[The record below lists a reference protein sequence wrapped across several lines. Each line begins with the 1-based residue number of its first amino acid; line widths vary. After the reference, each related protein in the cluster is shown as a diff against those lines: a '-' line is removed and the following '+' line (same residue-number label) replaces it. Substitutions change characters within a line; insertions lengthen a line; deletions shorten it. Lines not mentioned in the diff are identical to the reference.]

1 MRGVRNIALVAVGPR
16 AGTEIRKLRAW
27 GGDLRIVWS
36 YQADRELRP
45 NSVSVNI
52 YNLSAESR
60 AILDAFD
67 AEGAELLM
75 VLQAGTEAGGLR
87 DIAVAD
93 IVDVEHTRK
102 GADWITTI
110 EAGEGERTYTDAH
123 VSVSLLPGATV
134 EQILDSVTEVYAAG
148 GITLDRSRLNQ
159 LPQVQRLRGF
169 SYEGRASDAIPA
181 LAEELG
187 IKATTQLGKLVL
199 SSNDPAP
206 AVRSVLLS
214 ADTGLIGTPKRTST
228 KRDGLRWEIEVLFR
242 LAIQVGDVVA
252 VKSVAWTGTG
262 IVDEIEAAGDT
273 HGAATATLTVIPL
286 TTESE

>member
-1 MRGVRNIALVAVGPR
+1 MRGVRNIAQLAVGPR
-16 AGTEIRKLRAW
+16 TGTEIRKLRAW

-45 NSVSVNI
+45 NAVDVSI

-67 AEGAELLM
+67 AEGAELLL
-75 VLQAGTEAGGLR
+75 VLQAGTEADGLR

-102 GADWITTI
+102 GPDWITSI
-110 EAGEGERTYTDAH
+110 EAGEGERVYTDAH
-123 VSVSLLPGATV
+123 LSVSLLPGATV
-134 EQILDSVTEVYAAG
+134 DQILTTVTSVYAEA
-148 GITLDRSRLNQ
+148 GITLDRSRLES

-169 SYEGRASDAIPA
+169 SYEGPASDGIEA
-181 LAEELG
+181 LARELG
-187 IKATTQLGKLVL
+187 IKATSQLGKLVL
-199 SSNDPAP
+199 STDVPTA
-206 AVRSVLLS
+206 AVRSVVLS
-214 ADTGLIGTPKRTST
+214 PDTGLVGTPKRTKS
-228 KRDGLRWEIEVLFR
+228 KRDGLRWEVEALFR

-252 VKSVAWTGTG
+252 VKSTAWTGTG
-262 IVDEIEAAGDT
+262 IVDELEASGDT